1 METQIALLRVLQE
14 RAFERIG
21 SSERLK
27 LDVRVLAATNRDL
40 QGVVS
45 AGTFRQDLF
54 YRLNVFPIEMP
65 PLRERADDIR
75 LLAEYLIDRY
85 AKQAGKRFINITSNT
100 LELFQNYPW
109 PGNVRELQNVIER
122 AVVLCDEPT
131 FSVDE
136 TWLKRPTANFNSAI
150 ARLATSTDN
159 ERELIEAALAESRG
173 RVSGPSGAA
182 AKLGI
187 PRQTL
192 ESKILRLGINR
203 HRFRT

>member
-1 METQIALLRVLQE
+1 
-14 RAFERIG
+14 
-21 SSERLK
+21 
-27 LDVRVLAATNRDL
+27 
-40 QGVVS
+40 
-45 AGTFRQDLF
+45 
-54 YRLNVFPIEMP
+54 LNVFPIEMP

-85 AKQAGKRFINITSNT
+85 AKQAGKRFNNITTNT

-136 TWLKRPTANFNSAI
+136 TWLKRPTATFISAI
-150 ARLATSTDN
+150 SRLATSTDN
-159 ERELIEAALAESRG
+159 EKELIEAALAESRG
-173 RVSGPSGAA
+173 PVSGPSGAA

-192 ESKILRLGINR
+192 ESKILLGINR
-203 HRFRT
+203 LRFRT